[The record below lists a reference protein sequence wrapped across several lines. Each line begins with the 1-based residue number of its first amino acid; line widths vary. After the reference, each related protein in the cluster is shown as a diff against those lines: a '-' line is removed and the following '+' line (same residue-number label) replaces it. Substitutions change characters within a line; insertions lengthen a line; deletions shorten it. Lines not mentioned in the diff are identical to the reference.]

1 MNFFTM
7 TLLAYHKIWGSV
19 MDSVISK
26 YSRKNGPFKFVLFTC
41 CIEFSSQLKTNL
53 KHEL

>member
-1 MNFFTM
+1 M
-7 TLLAYHKIWGSV
+7 T
-19 MDSVISK
+19 DSVISK